1 MARAT
6 KKRKA
11 DAAPTTPLAA
21 RLAEYVTAL
30 RVRDFSENTIRNRYS
45 HIRFFLEWCA
55 ERGLTEPTEITR
67 PVLERYQRHL
77 FHYRKR
83 DGEPMT
89 FRSQHVRLVALRC
102 WFRWLTRQNLILHN
116 PASELELPRLGRRLP
131 KHVLTISGS
140 RAGVATARHPR
151 SLGLR
156 DRAIF
161 EVLYS
166 CGIRRTEVIHL
177 KLYDLD
183 PERGTLRDPPGQG
196 QERPLRAH
204 RRARDRVG
212 AEIHPRGA
220 PAARGRAGLR
230 HAVSVG
236 CRRRDQPRPSH
247 ADGACTMCSTRRL
260 GKTGA
265 CHLFRH
271 TMATLMLEGGA
282 DIRFIQQMLGH
293 AELSTTEIYTHVS
306 IRMLKQVHTA
316 THPGSG
322 ARPRTP
328 AANHSGRCRGPGGAV
343 RRARRRSHRGGRL
356 TIYKSRISCRTRKF
370 TRRPEQSS

>member
-1 MARAT
+1 MARA
-6 KKRKA
+6 KRQSTR
-11 DAAPTTPLAA
+11 DTRLAPTPLAT

-55 ERGLTEPTEITR
+55 ERALLEPTEITR

-116 PASELELPRLGRRLP
+116 PASELELPRMGRRLP
-131 KHVLTISGS
+131 KHVLTISEAEQVLQQPDIHG
-140 RAGVATARHPR
+140 P
-151 SLGLR
+151 LGLR
-156 DRAIF
+156 DRAIL

-166 CGIRRTEVIHL
+166 CGIRRSEVIHL

-183 PERGTLRDPPGQG
+183 SERGTLVIRQG
-196 QERPLRAH
+196 KGKKDRFVPIGERAIAWMQKYIRE
-204 RRARDRVG
+204 ARPQFVVEPDHG
-212 AEIHPRGA
+212 TLFLSSTGEEISPDHLTLTVHDYVFNA
-220 PAARGRAGLR
+220 KI
-230 HAVSVG
+230 
-236 CRRRDQPRPSH
+236 
-247 ADGACTMCSTRRL
+247 

-316 THPGSG
+316 THP
-322 ARPRTP
+322 
-328 AANHSGRCRGPGGAV
+328 AAALDHEHAQPTTA
-343 RRARRRSHRGGRL
+343 ADAEAQEEL
-356 TIYKSRISCRTRKF
+356 F
-370 TRRPEQSS
+370 AALDPEAEEENEKTAEQKD

>member
-1 MARAT
+1 MARA
-6 KKRKA
+6 KRQSTL
-11 DAAPTTPLAA
+11 DTRLAPTPLAT

-55 ERGLTEPTEITR
+55 ERALLEPTEITR

-116 PASELELPRLGRRLP
+116 PASELELPRMGRRLP
-131 KHVLTISGS
+131 KHVLTISEAEQVLQQPDIHG
-140 RAGVATARHPR
+140 P
-151 SLGLR
+151 LGLR
-156 DRAIF
+156 DRAIL

-166 CGIRRTEVIHL
+166 CGIRRSEVIHL

-183 PERGTLRDPPGQG
+183 PERGTLVIRQG
-196 QERPLRAH
+196 KGKKDRFVPIGDRAIAWMQKYIREARPQLVVEPDH
-204 RRARDRVG
+204 G
-212 AEIHPRGA
+212 TLFLSSTGEEISPDHLTLTVHDYVFNA
-220 PAARGRAGLR
+220 KI
-230 HAVSVG
+230 
-236 CRRRDQPRPSH
+236 
-247 ADGACTMCSTRRL
+247 

-293 AELSTTEIYTHVS
+293 EDLKSTQIYTQVA
-306 IRMLKQVHTA
+306 IRTLQQVHAA
-316 THPGSG
+316 THPAATLEGH
-322 ARPRTP
+322 P
-328 AANHSGRCRGPGGAV
+328 ANLPP
-343 RRARRRSHRGGRL
+343 L
-356 TIYKSRISCRTRKF
+356 
-370 TRRPEQSS
+370 PELPAPEAEALLAALDREAEEDQEEPDE

>member
-1 MARAT
+1 MRERTA
-6 KKRKA
+6 KKRRA

-30 RVRDFSENTIRNRYS
+30 RVRDFSEHTIRNRES
-45 HIRFFLEWCA
+45 HIKFFLAWCA

-67 PVLERYQRHL
+67 PVLERFQRHL

-83 DGEPMT
+83 DGEPMS

-116 PASELELPRLGRRLP
+116 PASEIELPRLGRRLP
-131 KHVLTISGS
+131 KHVLTIPEVEQVLQQPDI
-140 RAGVATARHPR
+140 ADPI
-151 SLGLR
+151 GLR
-156 DRAIF
+156 DRAIL

-166 CGIRRTEVIHL
+166 CGIRRAEVIHL

-183 PERGTLRDPPGQG
+183 AERGTLLIRQG
-196 QERPLRAH
+196 KGKKDRFVPIGERAIAWVQKYIRE
-204 RRARDRVG
+204 ARSQLVTEPDLGTLFLTG
-212 AEIHPRGA
+212 AGEEISPDHLTLTIGSYVHNA
-220 PAARGRAGLR
+220 N
-230 HAVSVG
+230 
-236 CRRRDQPRPSH
+236 
-247 ADGACTMCSTRRL
+247 L

-282 DIRFIQQMLGH
+282 DVRYIQQMLGH

-306 IRMLKQVHTA
+306 IRALKQVHTA
-316 THPGSG
+316 THPG
-322 ARPRTP
+322 
-328 AANHSGRCRGPGGAV
+328 AALDHEPKQPTAETTNDQAKEELLAALDAEAAAEDR
-343 RRARRRSHRGGRL
+343 
-356 TIYKSRISCRTRKF
+356 
-370 TRRPEQSS
+370 EEE

>member
-1 MARAT
+1 MARVA

-11 DAAPTTPLAA
+11 EAAPGTPLAA
-21 RLAEYVTAL
+21 RLAEYMSAL
-30 RVRDFSENTIRNRYS
+30 KVRDFSEHTIRNRYS
-45 HIRFFLEWCA
+45 HIRSFLEWCA

-83 DGEPMT
+83 DGEPMS

-116 PASELELPRLGRRLP
+116 PASEIELPRLGRRLP
-131 KHVLTISGS
+131 KHVLTIPEVEQVLQQPDI
-140 RAGVATARHPR
+140 ADP
-151 SLGLR
+151 LGLR
-156 DRAIF
+156 DRVIL

-166 CGIRRTEVIHL
+166 CGIRRAEVIHL

-183 PERGTLRDPPGQG
+183 AERGTLLIRQG
-196 QERPLRAH
+196 KGKKDRFVPIGERAIAWVEKYIREMRPQLVTEPDLGTLFLTGAGEEISPDH
-204 RRARDRVG
+204 LTLTVG
-212 AEIHPRGA
+212 SYVQKAN
-220 PAARGRAGLR
+220 
-230 HAVSVG
+230 
-236 CRRRDQPRPSH
+236 
-247 ADGACTMCSTRRL
+247 L

-282 DIRFIQQMLGH
+282 DVRYIQQMLGH

-306 IRMLKQVHTA
+306 IRALKQVHTA
-316 THPGSG
+316 THPG
-322 ARPRTP
+322 AALDHEHKQPTADTTDDP
-328 AANHSGRCRGPGGAV
+328 AKEELFAALDAEAEEELEPKAAEDR
-343 RRARRRSHRGGRL
+343 
-356 TIYKSRISCRTRKF
+356 
-370 TRRPEQSS
+370 EEE

>member
-1 MARAT
+1 MARA
-6 KKRKA
+6 KRKSKL
-11 DAAPTTPLAA
+11 DARLAPTPLAGL
-21 RLAEYVTAL
+21 LAEYVNAL
-30 RVRDFSENTIRNRYS
+30 RVRDYSEHTIRNRYS
-45 HIRFFLEWCA
+45 HACFFLEWCA

-89 FRSQHVRLVALRC
+89 FRSQHVRLVALRA
-102 WFRWLTRQNLILHN
+102 WFRWMTRQNLILHN

-131 KHVLTISGS
+131 KHVLTIQE
-140 RAGVATARHPR
+140 AEQVLQQPDIHDPI
-151 SLGLR
+151 GLR
-156 DRAIF
+156 DRAIL
-161 EVLYS
+161 EVFYS
-166 CGIRRTEVIHL
+166 TGIRRMEVMHL

-183 PERGTLRDPPGQG
+183 LERGTLLIRQGKGKKDRFVPIGERAIAWVQKYIREARPKLTVEPDNGTLFLTSAGEEISRDHLTLMV
-196 QERPLRAH
+196 RTYVLKAK
-204 RRARDRVG
+204 
-212 AEIHPRGA
+212 
-220 PAARGRAGLR
+220 
-230 HAVSVG
+230 
-236 CRRRDQPRPSH
+236 
-247 ADGACTMCSTRRL
+247 T

-316 THPGSG
+316 THP
-322 ARPRTP
+322 AAALDKEHPQPAP
-328 AANHSGRCRGPGGAV
+328 AAADGDAEEELFATLEAEAQEENQEPTETFSKP
-343 RRARRRSHRGGRL
+343 
-356 TIYKSRISCRTRKF
+356 T
-370 TRRPEQSS
+370 EQKE

>member
-1 MARAT
+1 MTRAA

-21 RLAEYVTAL
+21 LLAEYVTTL
-30 RVRDFSENTIRNRYS
+30 KVRDFSEHTIRNRYS
-45 HIRFFLEWCA
+45 HARFFLGWCA

-83 DGEPMT
+83 DGEPMS

-131 KHVLTISGS
+131 KHVLTIPE
-140 RAGVATARHPR
+140 VEQVLQQPDIHDPI
-151 SLGLR
+151 GLR
-156 DRAIF
+156 DRVIL

-166 CGIRRTEVIHL
+166 CGIRRAEVIHL

-183 PERGTLRDPPGQG
+183 PERGTLLIRQG
-196 QERPLRAH
+196 KGKKDRFVPIGERAIAWVQKYIRE
-204 RRARDRVG
+204 ARPQLVTEPDLGTLFLTGAGEEISADHLTLTVG
-212 AEIHPRGA
+212 SYVLKAN
-220 PAARGRAGLR
+220 
-230 HAVSVG
+230 
-236 CRRRDQPRPSH
+236 
-247 ADGACTMCSTRRL
+247 L

-316 THPGSG
+316 THP
-322 ARPRTP
+322 AAALDHEHTQP
-328 AANHSGRCRGPGGAV
+328 AADTTDNQAKEELFAALDAEAEEELDRDAAENCKENR
-343 RRARRRSHRGGRL
+343 
-356 TIYKSRISCRTRKF
+356 
-370 TRRPEQSS
+370 

>member
-1 MARAT
+1 MARLS
-6 KKRKA
+6 KNRKRG
-11 DAAPTTPLAA
+11 APPPEGTPLAA
-21 RLAEYVTAL
+21 RLAEYMTAL
-30 RVRDFSENTIRNRYS
+30 RVRDFSEHTIRNRHS
-45 HIRFFLEWCA
+45 HIQFFLAWCA
-55 ERGLTEPTEITR
+55 ERSLFEPTEITR

-83 DGEPMT
+83 DGEPMS

-131 KHVLTISGS
+131 KHVLTIPEVEQVLQQPDI
-140 RAGVATARHPR
+140 ADP
-151 SLGLR
+151 LGLR
-156 DRAIF
+156 DRAML

-166 CGIRRTEVIHL
+166 CGIRRAEVIHL

-183 PERGTLRDPPGQG
+183 AERGTLLIRQG
-196 QERPLRAH
+196 KGKKDRFVPIGERAIAWVVKYIH
-204 RRARDRVG
+204 EARPQLVTEPDNGTLFLSG
-212 AEIHPRGA
+212 AGEEISPDHLTLTVHDYVQKA
-220 PAARGRAGLR
+220 NI
-230 HAVSVG
+230 
-236 CRRRDQPRPSH
+236 
-247 ADGACTMCSTRRL
+247 

-306 IRMLKQVHTA
+306 IRMLKQVHSA
-316 THPGSG
+316 THP
-322 ARPRTP
+322 AAALDKQP
-328 AANHSGRCRGPGGAV
+328 AQPA
-343 RRARRRSHRGGRL
+343 L
-356 TIYKSRISCRTRKF
+356 TAADADAEEELFATLAAEAEEENKEPT
-370 TRRPEQSS
+370 EQKE